1 MTQDEAN
8 TIARELVESRL
19 QRMELERLAML
30 NTLRELEAQINIRRA
45 RLEADVTVT
54 AQQLTSE

>member
-1 MTQDEAN
+1 MTHDEAN